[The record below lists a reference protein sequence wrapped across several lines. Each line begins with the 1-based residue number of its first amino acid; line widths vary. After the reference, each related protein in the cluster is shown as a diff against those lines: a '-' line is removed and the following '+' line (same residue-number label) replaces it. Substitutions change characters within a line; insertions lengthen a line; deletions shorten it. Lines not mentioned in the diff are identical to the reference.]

1 MKRLLPLV
9 KCILNYGATASDTA
23 SDHNLWGRRDGSMVR
38 ALAALPGDLGSIPTT
53 HTVTHNHFSVPAT
66 DSLLASTGPA
76 LTWQTHAGKT
86 IIRMNSYKIKI

>member
-1 MKRLLPLV
+1 
-9 KCILNYGATASDTA
+9 
-23 SDHNLWGRRDGSMVR
+23 
-38 ALAALPGDLGSIPTT
+38 
-53 HTVTHNHFSVPAT
+53 VTHNHFSVPAT

>member
-1 MKRLLPLV
+1 MKLQMCV
-9 KCILNYGATASDTA
+9 TMASF
-23 SDHNLWGRRDGSMVR
+23 HNLKVSNKTREMSQQLRV
-38 ALAALPGDLGSIPTT
+38 LPVLPGDLGSIPTT